1 MNNKVRFT
9 TLAGMRTRFLP
20 ALAIAVALACG
31 SDSPPAPRPQLNC
44 SAGTDWTQTG
54 RTPDHAGTVCASG
67 VPLTGTSIAVLDP
80 NLPQETAEAR
90 GALLVHYQVPLVVG
104 DDVYV
109 SVKSPGYPSCNP
121 PASRNPFPCGPDA
134 WDQQIWNEQH
144 FVWQGTK
151 LVADWIRPTD
161 WKPPPNRGTA
171 PATASIQGWE
181 PQFHAVVLGNSLWMP
196 AASGGVTQ
204 LDRTTGQVRATI
216 LPFHTDPTVFVAGP
230 LTATAS
236 GDILYTAIQLNLD
249 DPWGDNDPPAFLVRI
264 RNGAATVVPWA
275 TLVPGAPNPLNIT
288 CEGTYANPNNQP
300 LPPLDSSGAV
310 VPAPKVRCGIQRP
323 AINAAPAVGP
333 DGTIFL
339 ASRSHLVARYAYV
352 VAVNPAD
359 LTPRWAASMRD
370 ILADGCGVTIAAD
383 GQAGNCT
390 SNAPRGVDPATGTSP
405 AGFISDQGS
414 SSPVALPDGGV
425 IFGALTNYNG
435 FRGHLFKFASDGKV
449 AGTFDFGWDITPA
462 WFPHDGTYSIVLKD
476 NHYVTGG
483 PFYITQLDANLHV
496 EWRFQSTNNQ
506 TCARQAN
513 GQVSCFD
520 DGQHGNGFEWCINS
534 VAVDKD
540 GVIYANSEDGNLYAI
555 GPGGVL
561 KSHAFLD
568 RALGAAYTPISVDA
582 KGRIYAQNAGKIY
595 AFSGAP

>member
-1 MNNKVRFT
+1 
-9 TLAGMRTRFLP
+9 MRTRSLP
-20 ALAIAVALACG
+20 ALAAALALACG
-31 SDSPPAPRPQLNC
+31 SDSPPAPRPQLDC
-44 SAGTDWTQTG
+44 SATTDWTQTG
-54 RTPDHAGTVCASG
+54 RAPDHAGTVCASG
-67 VPLTGTSIAVLDP
+67 VPLTGASIAVLDP

-90 GALLVHYQVPLVVG
+90 GSLLVHYQVPLVVG

-109 SVKSPGYPSCNP
+109 SVKTPLYKSCNP
-121 PASRNPFPCGPDA
+121 PGSGTPFPCGPDA
-134 WDQQIWNEQH
+134 WDQQTWNEQH

-151 LVADWIRPTD
+151 LVPSWIVPTD
-161 WKPPPNRGTA
+161 WKPPPNRGTT
-171 PATASIQGWE
+171 PDTVSIQGWE
-181 PQFHAVVLGNSLWMP
+181 PQFHAVVFGDSVWMP

-204 LDRTTGQVRATI
+204 VDRATGQVRATI

-236 GDILYTAIQLNLD
+236 GDIFYTAIQLDLA
-249 DPWGDNDPPAFLVRI
+249 DPWGDNGNDPPGFLVRI
-264 RNGAATVVPWA
+264 RNGTATVVPWA
-275 TLVPGAPNPLNIT
+275 TLVPVTPNPQDIT
-288 CEGTYANPNNQP
+288 CEGTYPGAGGQP
-300 LPPLDSSGAV
+300 LPPMNPNGSV

-323 AINAAPAVGP
+323 AINAAPAIGP
-333 DGTIFL
+333 DGTIFV
-339 ASRSHLVARYAYV
+339 ASRSHTVARYAYV

-359 LTPRWAASMRD
+359 LTPRWAASMRN
-370 ILADGCGVTIAAD
+370 ILADGCGVTIQAD
-383 GQAGNCT
+383 GQPGNCT
-390 SNAPRGVDPATGTSP
+390 SNAPRGVDPATGTNP

-435 FRGHLFKFASDGKV
+435 FRGHLFKFASNGQV
-449 AGTFDFGWDITPA
+449 ASTFDFGWDITPA

-476 NHYVTGG
+476 NHYLTGG
-483 PFYITQLDANLHV
+483 PYYITQLDANLHV
-496 EWRFQSTNNQ
+496 EWRFQSTNTQ
-506 TCARQAN
+506 TCVRQAN

-540 GVIYANSEDGNLYAI
+540 GVVYANSEDGNLYAI

-561 KSHAFLD
+561 KTRAFLD
-568 RALGAAYTPISVDA
+568 RSLGAAYTPISVDA